1 MKTILA
7 AALAMAAATSAHAE
21 SSAER
26 TAAYLKKIAAEDRT
40 EAPGKPA
47 LNSVIAVSPV
57 ALDQARARDAER
69 KAGKAVGPVHGW
81 AVLLKDNIDSSE
93 LPTTAG
99 SLALKDN
106 MTGRDAPLVANLRK
120 AGVVILGKTNLSE
133 WANFRS
139 TSSLSGW
146 SAVGGLTRNARD
158 RLRNACGSS
167 SGSGAAI
174 AAGFADAA
182 VGTETNGSVICPAAV
197 EGIVGFKPTVG
208 MVSRTHVV
216 PISASQDTAGPMTR
230 TVADAAALLTAM
242 AGSDPA
248 DPATAEA
255 DARKTDFFAA
265 LNKDALKGT
274 RIGVARY
281 AAGFHPET
289 DAVFEKA
296 LQTLKAQGAIL
307 VDIKSFPRRSE
318 ISPLEN
324 KVLCVEFKAGLA
336 AYLGSTDPAR
346 VKPRNLTDLIAFNK
360 AHAKEEMP
368 LFAQEL
374 FEICDR
380 AKGLDDPD
388 YLKAKADAHR
398 IAGPEGIDA
407 LLKQNDVV
415 ALVAPTMAPAYLIDP
430 VLRGGY
436 VGGGIGGPPAVAGYP
451 HLTVPMGEVKGLP
464 VGLSI
469 VGTAWDDARVLSLG
483 YAFEGAK

>member
-7 AALAMAAATSAHAE
+7 AALAMAAVTTAHAE
-21 SSAER
+21 TSAER
-26 TAAYLKKIAAEDRT
+26 TAAYLKKIAAEDRA
-40 EAPGKPA
+40 EAPGKPP

-69 KAGKAVGPVHGW
+69 KAGKVRGPIHGW
-81 AVLLKDNIDSSE
+81 AILLKDNIDSSE

-106 MTGRDAPLVANLRK
+106 MTGRDAPLVANLRQ
-120 AGVVILGKTNLSE
+120 AGAVILGKTNLSE

-146 SAVGGLTRNARD
+146 SAVGGLTRNAHD

-167 SGSGAAI
+167 AGSGTAV

-197 EGIVGFKPTVG
+197 NGIVGFKPTVG
-208 MVSRTHVV
+208 LVSRTHVV

-230 TVADAAALLTAM
+230 TVSDAAALLTAM

-248 DPATAEA
+248 DPATAQA
-255 DARKTDFFAA
+255 DARKTEFLAA

-296 LQTLKAQGAIL
+296 LATLKAQGAIL

-324 KVLCVEFKAGLA
+324 RILCVEFKAGLA
-336 AYLGSTDPAR
+336 AYLASTDPTK

-360 AHAKEEMP
+360 AHAAQEMP

-380 AKGLDDPD
+380 AKTPDDAD

-398 IAGPEGIDA
+398 IAGPEGIDV

-415 ALVAPTMAPAYLIDP
+415 AIVAPTMAPAYLIDP

-436 VGGGIGGPPAVAGYP
+436 VGGGIGGPAAVAGYP
-451 HLTVPMGEVKGLP
+451 HLTVPMGKVKDLP

-469 VGTAWDDARVLSLG
+469 LGTAWDDARVLSLG
-483 YAFEGAK
+483 YAFEQGR